1 MGTTSASGPGNNS
14 QVYAVITTTQ
24 GVMEAELFPSIT
36 PKTVANFTNLAN
48 SGFFNNLVWHRIVA
62 GFVIQ
67 TGDPNSKNG
76 GGNPAFWGTGGSNTR
91 VPLETNPTHVAAG
104 YVNNVGY
111 LGMARSSDP
120 NSASSQFYINQADN
134 TSLNGSYAVF
144 GKLISGLNVALAL
157 GNLPVNSQSQ
167 PVTPSQ
173 AMVLS
178 ITIRTTP

>member
-1 MGTTSASGPGNNS
+1 MSTTSTSSPDR
-14 QVYAVITTTQ
+14 VYAVITTTH
-24 GVMEAELFPSIT
+24 GVMEAELFPSVA
-36 PKTVANFTNLAN
+36 PKTVANFISLAN
-48 SGFFNNLVWHRIVA
+48 SGFYSNLVWHRIVA

-104 YVNNVGY
+104 YVNNAGY

-120 NSASSQFYINQADN
+120 NSGSSQFYINLADN
-134 TSLNGSYAVF
+134 TPLNGSYAVF
-144 GKLISGLNVALAL
+144 GKLINGLDVALAL
-157 GNLPVNSQSQ
+157 GNLHVNAQSQ

-173 AMVLS
+173 AMVVS

>member
-1 MGTTSASGPGNNS
+1 MSTTSTSSPDK
-14 QVYAVITTTQ
+14 VYAVITTTQ
-24 GVMEAELFPSIT
+24 GVMEAELFPSVA
-36 PKTVANFTNLAN
+36 PKTVSNFISLAN
-48 SGFFNNLVWHRIVA
+48 SGFYSNLVWHRIVA

-120 NSASSQFYINQADN
+120 NSGSSQFYINLADN
-134 TSLNGSYAVF
+134 TPLNGSYAVF
-144 GKLISGLNVALAL
+144 GKLINGLDGALAL
-157 GNLPVNSQSQ
+157 GKLPVNSQSQ
-167 PVTPSQ
+167 PLTPSQ
-173 AMVLS
+173 AMVVS